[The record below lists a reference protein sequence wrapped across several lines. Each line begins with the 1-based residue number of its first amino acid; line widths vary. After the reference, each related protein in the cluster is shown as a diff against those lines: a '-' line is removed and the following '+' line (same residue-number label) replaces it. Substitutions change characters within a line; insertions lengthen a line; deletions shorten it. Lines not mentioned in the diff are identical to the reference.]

1 MGTVA
6 EFRGSLAANHRRRQ
20 ANDESTQT
28 EPISYSHGSS
38 KTLSDSRDSVK
49 AGRSRWM
56 TKALP
61 GLAPDV
67 FTNLAKTRDKPIG
80 AEGGHRNA
88 DQHQGGMDEQKL
100 AGIARGC

>member
-67 FTNLAKTRDKPIG
+67 FTNLAKTRDKPIA
-80 AEGGHRNA
+80 AEGDHRNP
-88 DQHQGGMDEQKL
+88 DQHQEGMDQQKL
-100 AGIARGC
+100 AGIALGC

>member
-1 MGTVA
+1 
-6 EFRGSLAANHRRRQ
+6 
-20 ANDESTQT
+20 
-28 EPISYSHGSS
+28 
-38 KTLSDSRDSVK
+38 
-49 AGRSRWM
+49 M

-88 DQHQGGMDEQKL
+88 DQHQEGMDQQKL
-100 AGIARGC
+100 AGIALGC